1 MDSDASK
8 AKRDRVYLRI
18 LAVDSL
24 CATYGRVSH
33 ESRLEPESPEWGA
46 GNQPVKTHRRMVPS
60 AQHFNSPARAVFLEV
75 FLEDHH
81 HTVTQRISTQCLC

>member
-24 CATYGRVSH
+24 CATYGRVRH

-46 GNQPVKTHRRMVPS
+46 GNQPVKTHRRNGSVSTAFQFAP
-60 AQHFNSPARAVFLEV
+60 PGLYFLKY
-75 FLEDHH
+75 F
-81 HTVTQRISTQCLC
+81 